1 MVIQG
6 FKRFVRSLVWLAMPM
21 HTLTCQNSYKD
32 QTIIEPFSPG
42 TNVIVGRNGSGKS
55 NFFAAIRFVL
65 SDAYSNLS
73 REERAALLHEGSGS
87 AVATAYVEIIFDN
100 SKPHRRFTTMDEDE
114 VAIRRTIGHKKDEY
128 SVDKKVW
135 SKKEVMQLL
144 DTAGFSRSNPFY
156 IVPQG
161 RVTALTNMKEKDR
174 LNLLKEIAGTQLY
187 EDKRAESL
195 KIMNETNNKREK
207 IDELLAYIKER
218 LSELEEEKEELRGFQ
233 NADRERRCL
242 EYAFYYQQQMAAEEL
257 LEEVETAMRG
267 GDENDSGQRMAFT
280 KGEKAIA
287 EMESTLGGLRQ
298 QLHMLKIDRRQL
310 EEDRRDVAKARAKAE
325 LKVKNL
331 ADSQSTRDQ
340 AKRQHDTELEALR
353 KEIKAKE
360 IELKKLTPEFEKR
373 KKAEAEIKR
382 ALDTAE
388 NGRTRLLNKQSRG
401 AQFKT
406 RAERDAYLQGEIGEL
421 NLTISKQ
428 KANFVEAEEEVNRV
442 KSLIQQLED
451 SISAL
456 RAELENWGGGRQA
469 LVDQVGQAQEEFDT
483 LNEERKRL
491 RREDDKLEA
500 VLEKAREERDKA
512 ERELSYAMDHATSR
526 GLATLRQLRRERDI
540 PGAYGTLAEL
550 MEVPEAYRIAVEQTA
565 GTSLFHYIVD
575 NDKTATMLATE
586 LYKRHGGRI
595 TFMPLSQL
603 KPRKVNM
610 PRASDIVPLISK
622 IEYDPEFEDAFQQ
635 VFGKTVVTNNLQTG
649 GQYARSHNVDAITS
663 DGDIINKRG
672 VISGGYIDTRKSRL
686 EAVAAVNNWRQA
698 YDDCLEKVDDIRRK
712 IEQKDQ
718 EITRALGELQKRES
732 QLRRADGGLDPL
744 RVDLRNKQNQL
755 ERAREHL
762 DSAISRRDNVDKN
775 MQEFGASLESLE
787 QELASDFKKA
797 LSSHEEGQLEEL
809 GQQVQQLQKEWN
821 EAAKA
826 RREVGTRKQIL
837 ETDLRQNLRLK
848 EDQLSSLAFE
858 NSTAADGGSSFSDAK
873 KELRKVEKSAASIE
887 KRLDEIEERA
897 EELVS
902 QITNAEAVI
911 ETKQQQLQDLAKQIE
926 KHQKRIEKNAQKKH
940 LIAADIEDSAKNIRD
955 LGVLPDEAFTRFVK
969 MKSNDMTKK
978 LRAVNEKLKKYKHV
992 NKKAFE
998 QYNSFTTQQEQLLKR
1013 REELDASQASIE
1025 ELIAHL
1031 DERKDEAVERTF
1043 KQVSKEFA
1051 EIFERLV
1058 PAGHGRLRIER
1069 KADTRRHEAA
1079 DSDEENRSSYEN
1091 YTGVSI
1097 NVSFN
1102 SKDMDEQQKI
1112 QQLSGGQKSK
1122 SRSFKLFF
1130 LSMTTSP
1137 LTCTDI
1143 LLFLGLCALCL
1154 IFALQTAE
1162 SSPFVIFDEVDA
1174 NLDAQYRTAVAELL
1188 QSLSKEAGTQFIC
1201 TTFRPEI
1208 VHVAD
1213 KCYGVTF
1220 RNKSS
1225 AIGCYDT
1232 EDALEFVEGQ
1242 APR

>member
-1 MVIQG
+1 M
-6 FKRFVRSLVWLAMPM
+6 
-21 HTLTCQNSYKD
+21 
-32 QTIIEPFSPG
+32 
-42 TNVIVGRNGSGKS
+42 GRNGSGKS

-195 KIMNETNNKREK
+195 KIMTETNNKREK

-218 LSELEEEKEELRGFQ
+218 LAELEEEKEELRGFQ

-242 EYAFYYQQQMAAEEL
+242 EYAYYYQQQVAAEDL
-257 LEEVETAMRG
+257 LEDLEQAMRD
-267 GDENDSGQRMAFT
+267 GDENSDDRVQFT

-287 EMESTLGGLRQ
+287 DMEATLSSLRQ
-298 QLHMLKIDRRQL
+298 QLNLLKIDRRQL
-310 EEDRRDVAKARAKAE
+310 EEDRRDIAKARAKAE

-331 ADSQSTRDQ
+331 GDSQSSREQ
-340 AKRQHDTELEALR
+340 AKLQHDAELEAVR
-353 KEIKAKE
+353 KQIKAKE
-360 IELKKLTPEFEKR
+360 AELKKLTPEFEKR
-373 KKAEAEIKR
+373 KKTEAEVKR

-406 RAERDAYLQGEIGEL
+406 RAERDAYLQTEIDEL

-442 KSLIQQLED
+442 KDIIQQLES
-451 SISAL
+451 SIATL
-456 RAELENWGGGRQA
+456 RGELENWGGGRQA
-469 LVDQVGQAQEEFDT
+469 LVDQVGQAQEEFDN

-500 VLEKAREERDKA
+500 VLEKAREERERA
-512 ERELSYAMDHATSR
+512 ERELSHAMDHATSR

-565 GTSLFHYIVD
+565 GTSLFHYVVD

-586 LYKRHGGRI
+586 LFKRHGGRI

-603 KPRKVNM
+603 KPRKITM

-622 IEYDPEFEDAFQQ
+622 IEYEPEFENAFQQ

-649 GQYARSHNVDAITS
+649 SQYARSHNVDAITS

-686 EAVAAVNNWRQA
+686 EAVAAVNKWRDA
-698 YDDCLEKVDDIRRK
+698 FDKTMGKAEEVRK
-712 IEQKDQ
+712 QIDQKDQ
-718 EITRALGELQKRES
+718 EITRALGELQKKES

-787 QELASDFKKA
+787 QELGSDFKKA
-797 LSSHEEGQLEEL
+797 LSSHEEQQLEEL
-809 GQQVQQLQKEWN
+809 GEQVQQLQKEWN
-821 EAAKA
+821 EAAQA
-826 RREVGTRKQIL
+826 RRQIGTRKQIL

-858 NSTAADGGSSFSDAK
+858 NSSAADGGSSYADAK
-873 KELRKVEKSAASIE
+873 KELKKIEKSAANIG
-887 KRLDEIEERA
+887 KRLAELEAQA
-897 EELVS
+897 EEIAS
-902 QITNAEAVI
+902 QISEAEAAI
-911 ETKQQQLQDLAKQIE
+911 ETKQQQLQELARTIE
-926 KHQKRIEKNAQKKH
+926 KQQKKIEKSAQRKH
-940 LIAADIEDSAKNIRD
+940 LITAQIEDCAKNIRD
-955 LGVLPDEAFTRFVK
+955 LGVLPDEAFTKFTK
-969 MKSNDMTKK
+969 MKSNDMTKR
-978 LRAVNEKLKKYKHV
+978 LRNVNEKLKKYKHV

-1069 KADTRRHEAA
+1069 KADKRRGEAA

-1102 SKDMDEQQKI
+1102 SKHMDEQQKI

-1122 SRSFKLFF
+1122 SPYSFTWPNI
-1130 LSMTTSP
+1130 S
-1137 LTCTDI
+1137 
-1143 LLFLGLCALCL
+1143 
-1154 IFALQTAE
+1154 
-1162 SSPFVIFDEVDA
+1162 
-1174 NLDAQYRTAVAELL
+1174 Y
-1188 QSLSKEAGTQFIC
+1188 
-1201 TTFRPEI
+1201 
-1208 VHVAD
+1208 
-1213 KCYGVTF
+1213 
-1220 RNKSS
+1220 
-1225 AIGCYDT
+1225 
-1232 EDALEFVEGQ
+1232 
-1242 APR
+1242 